1 MISNKLYQYEC
12 LYQLLDSFS
21 SFFSLS
27 FSLFSSFSPFSSF
40 SSALPKQRK
49 YRHIL
54 RIGRCAFAYLFA
66 PSLYQAACT
75 VYCTTTS
82 LIRRTLPVS
91 PVLYSIKL
99 PVLLPVSPIPGCL
112 YVRTQYL
119 YLYSVRVLYR
129 YNTATGTS
137 TAIYR
142 KYMVLQYR
150 YLYGTCTVPYV
161 VP

>member
-1 MISNKLYQYEC
+1 MISNKLYQYEY

-99 PVLLPVSPIPGCL
+99 PVPVSPIPGCL